1 MSKNYNN
8 YKGNIIDEES
18 TNFII
23 NQIKK
28 NNNEYL
34 EDEKLAKLLQKEF
47 DEKYKKENMEAIKP
61 KNNVPKVIESKDKN
75 AVLSEDSIF
84 AFNLYMDINKKYIKI
99 NEEKNKKNNKYND
112 KNNNNDFNIS
122 TNDTEKN
129 LENLNIN
136 DNINLES
143 FNNNNN
149 DNDDDDNNN
158 NNESIKSSNSNK
170 NNDSEI
176 NQIDEN
182 NKKSHS
188 EEGNDS
194 FEEIN

>member
-99 NEEKNKKNNKYND
+99 NEEKNKKNNKNNN
-112 KNNNNDFNIS
+112 KNNNNIF
-122 TNDTEKN
+122 KY
-129 LENLNIN
+129 LNKI
-136 DNINLES
+136 
-143 FNNNNN
+143 
-149 DNDDDDNNN
+149 
-158 NNESIKSSNSNK
+158 
-170 NNDSEI
+170 
-176 NQIDEN
+176 
-182 NKKSHS
+182 
-188 EEGNDS
+188 
-194 FEEIN
+194 

>member
-34 EDEKLAKLLQKEF
+34 EDEKLARLLQKEF

-61 KNNVPKVIESKDKN
+61 KNNVPKVIENKDKN
-75 AVLSEDSIF
+75 AAISEDSIF
-84 AFNLYMDINKKYIKI
+84 ALNLYMDINKKYIKI
-99 NEEKNKKNNKYND
+99 NEEKNKKNNKNND

-182 NKKSHS
+182 NKKSDS